1 MSERINRNDSVF
13 CVHYEGAVVV
23 STESRTDKDAG

>member
-1 MSERINRNDSVF
+1 MHNRNDSVF

-23 STESRTDKDAG
+23 SSESGSDKDAA